1 MDERRIG
8 YTAEEIDMVGLL
20 VLPDGDDARPGVLVS
35 HEGPGQSDHERT
47 IARRLAELGYVA
59 FALDYNGGGEPMTDR
74 DAMFL
79 RVGTL
84 IGDQD
89 QTRRIGRAGL
99 EQLLAAPRVD
109 HDRIAAIGF
118 CFGGTMSLELGRA
131 GEDVKAI
138 VGFHA
143 GLGSARPEDA
153 RNISGKV
160 LVCIGADDPIIPPAQ
175 RAAFEQEM
183 RDGGVD
189 WRMDLYGGVQ
199 HSFTNPYADSAR
211 LPGIVYD
218 EVAAERS
225 WRAMLEV
232 FGETIGPPA
241 APASRARRRRAARR
255 RC

>member
-1 MDERRIG
+1 MDERRIE
-8 YTAEEIDMVGLL
+8 YTAEGIDMVGLL
-20 VLPDGDDARPGVLVS
+20 VLPDGDDRRPGVLVS

-47 IARRLAELGYVA
+47 VARRLADLGYVA

-74 DAMFL
+74 EEMFQ
-79 RVGTL
+79 RVGLL

-99 EQLLAAPRVD
+99 EQLLAVPRVD
-109 HDRIAAIGF
+109 PDRIAAIGF

-153 RNISGKV
+153 ANIRGKV
-160 LVCIGADDPIIPPAQ
+160 LVCIGADDPIIPPEQ

-183 RDGGVD
+183 RSAGVD

-199 HSFTNPYADSAR
+199 HSFTNPAAAQAN
-211 LPGIVYD
+211 LPGIIYD
-218 EVAAERS
+218 ELAAARS
-225 WRAMLEV
+225 WRAMLDLFEET
-232 FGETIGPPA
+232 FGA
-241 APASRARRRRAARR
+241 
-255 RC
+255 

>member
-1 MDERRIG
+1 VDERRIQ
-8 YTAEEIDMVGLL
+8 YTAEGIDMVGLL
-20 VLPDGDDARPGVLVS
+20 VVPDGDDRRPGVLVS
-35 HEGPGQSDHERT
+35 HEGPGQSDHERSV
-47 IARRLAELGYVA
+47 ARRLAELGYVA

-74 DAMFL
+74 DEMVQ
-79 RVGTL
+79 RVGML

-99 EQLLAAPRVD
+99 EQLLAEPRVD
-109 HDRIAAIGF
+109 PDRVAAIGF

-131 GEDVKAI
+131 GEDIKAI

-153 RNISGKV
+153 ANIRGKV
-160 LVCIGADDPIIPPAQ
+160 LVCIGADDPIVPPEQ

-183 RDGGVD
+183 RGGGVD

-211 LPGIVYD
+211 LPGIVFD
-218 EVAAERS
+218 EVAAARS
-225 WRAMLEV
+225 WRVMLDLFDET
-232 FGETIGPPA
+232 FGA
-241 APASRARRRRAARR
+241 
-255 RC
+255 